1 MRDIRSVFSNERIRR
16 ALIGM
21 STLVVCLAG
30 CSQPSEMIAPRTLE
44 IQQQW
49 DLQPGSLVGGRRISG
64 GLGDISV
71 DLGGGN
77 IHAPFDGKVQPHEH
91 QCLIYS
97 TPEVPAY
104 VFRFCDLDKVALGD
118 VREGDVIG
126 KGNIMQFAA
135 LRKQP
140 SGQWAMVEPSTSML
154 ERILARP

>member
-1 MRDIRSVFSNERIRR
+1 MGLRR
-16 ALIGM
+16 LWIGAIAIALTAC
-21 STLVVCLAG
+21 STPA
-30 CSQPSEMIAPRTLE
+30 ENIEPRYLE

-49 DLQPGSLVGGRRISG
+49 DLQPGSLVSGRRISG

-71 DLGGGN
+71 DLQGGK

-104 VFRFCDLDKVALGD
+104 LFRLCDLEKVTLGT
-118 VREGDVIG
+118 VNEGDVIG
-126 KGNIMQFAA
+126 QGDIVQFAA

-154 ERILARP
+154 EKILASP